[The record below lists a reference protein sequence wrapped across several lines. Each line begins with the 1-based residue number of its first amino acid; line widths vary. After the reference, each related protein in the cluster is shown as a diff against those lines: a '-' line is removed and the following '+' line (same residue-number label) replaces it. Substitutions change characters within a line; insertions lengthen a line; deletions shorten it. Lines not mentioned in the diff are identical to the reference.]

1 MRRWPRSSGEGSGAL
16 RAPARPARFAAC
28 GLLAAALCAAA
39 APGHAQEDGAR
50 SVRLETLDVSDNLYL
65 LRGGGKNILALVGV
79 EGVVLIDTLGPGW
92 GPATRAAL
100 DNLTALPVTTI
111 VNTHAHD
118 GEVPANH
125 EFPAAADILAHES
138 TRARMA
144 RMAAF
149 GGANARF
156 LPNRTFTDTL
166 AILDGIDRL
175 ELHHF
180 GPAHTDG
187 DAVVVFPEKGIA
199 YLGDLFA
206 ATAVPQVDQAAGGS
220 VRGYPDVLAAALDR
234 ISYFPAFVRGP
245 EVRTFDRVVPG
256 RQEPP
261 DQTPLLDWLTWAD
274 LERYAAFVR
283 DLVAAAEQAHAAG
296 RDADEAAAA
305 VAALADAYPGYALDA
320 ARATV
325 ETLFEELGAAGR
337 R

>member
-1 MRRWPRSSGEGSGAL
+1 M
-16 RAPARPARFAAC
+16 RAPARLAAC
-28 GLLAAALCAAA
+28 GLLAAALVCAA
-39 APGHAQEDGAR
+39 APGRAQEGGAR

-65 LRGGGKNILALVGV
+65 LRGGGKNILALVGF

-111 VNTHAHD
+111 INTHARD
-118 GEVPANH
+118 GEIPANH
-125 EFPAAADILAHES
+125 EFPAAADILAHEN

-144 RMAAF
+144 RMEAF
-149 GGANARF
+149 DGANARF
-156 LPNRTFTDTL
+156 LPNRTFSDTL
-166 AILDGIDRL
+166 AILDGIDRI

-187 DAVVVFPEKGIA
+187 DAFVVFPEKGIA

-206 ATAVPQVDQAAGGS
+206 ATAVPRVDPGAGGS
-220 VRGYPDVLAAALDR
+220 ARGYPDVLAAALDR
-234 ISYFPAFVRGP
+234 ISYFPEFVRGP

-283 DLVAAAEQAHAAG
+283 DLVAAAEAVHAAG
-296 RDADEAAAA
+296 GGVDEASAA
-305 VAALADAYPGYALDA
+305 VAALADAYPGYTLDA
-320 ARATV
+320 ARAAV
-325 ETLFEELGAAGR
+325 ETLFDDLGGAAGR
-337 R
+337 

>member
-1 MRRWPRSSGEGSGAL
+1 MRACG
-16 RAPARPARFAAC
+16 RFAAC
-28 GLLAAALCAAA
+28 GVLTLALLSAAA
-39 APGHAQEDGAR
+39 APARAQEDGPR

-65 LRGGGKNILALVGV
+65 LRGGGKNILALVGF

-111 VNTHAHD
+111 INTHAHD
-118 GEVPANH
+118 GEGPANQ
-125 EFPAAADILAHES
+125 EFPSATDILAHGN

-156 LPNRTFTDTL
+156 LPSRTFRDTL
-166 AILDGIDRL
+166 AILDGIDRI
-175 ELHHF
+175 ELYHF

-187 DAVVVFPEKGIA
+187 DTVVVFPEKGIA

-206 ATAVPQVDQAAGGS
+206 ATAAPRVDPGAGGS
-220 VRGYPDVLAAALDR
+220 ARGYPDVLAAALEQ
-234 ISYFPAFVRGP
+234 ISYFPEFVRGP

-256 RQEPP
+256 REEPP
-261 DQTPLLDWLTWAD
+261 DQTPLLDWFTWAD
-274 LERYAAFVR
+274 LERHTAFTR
-283 DLVAAAEQAHAAG
+283 DLVAAVEGAHAAG
-296 RDADEAAAA
+296 RSVDDASAG
-305 VAALADAYPGYALDA
+305 VAALADAYPDYALDD

-325 ETLFEELGAAGR
+325 EAIFGELGGSAGR
-337 R
+337 

>member
-1 MRRWPRSSGEGSGAL
+1 MRRSPRSSGAGRGAM
-16 RAPARPARFAAC
+16 RAPARFAAC
-28 GLLAAALCAAA
+28 ALLAAAVLSAAA
-39 APGHAQEDGAR
+39 APARAQDDGPRA
-50 SVRLETLDVSDNLYL
+50 VRLETLDVSDNLYL
-65 LRGGGKNILALVGV
+65 LRGGGKNILALVGF

-111 VNTHAHD
+111 INTHAHD
-118 GEVPANH
+118 GEIPANH
-125 EFPAAADILAHES
+125 EFPAVTDVLAHEN

-156 LPNRTFTDTL
+156 LPNRTFSDTL
-166 AILDGIDRL
+166 ALLDGIDRI

-187 DAVVVFPEKGIA
+187 DAFVVFPEKGIA

-206 ATAVPQVDQAAGGS
+206 ATAVPQVDPGAGGS
-220 VRGYPDVLAAALDR
+220 GRGYPDVLAAALDE
-234 ISYFPAFVRGP
+234 ISYFPEFVRGP

-274 LERYAAFVR
+274 LERYTAFAR
-283 DLVAAAEQAHAAG
+283 DFVAAVEQAHAAG
-296 RDADEAAAA
+296 RSLDDASAA
-305 VAALADAYPGYALDA
+305 VAALADAYPDYALDA
-320 ARATV
+320 AGSAA
-325 ETLFEELGAAGR
+325 EMIFSELDDDAGR
-337 R
+337 